1 MKPSQGERKK
11 PQIHRSLSQQKAS
24 RSKLIINSKGL
35 RPFLQHTAWSEQ
47 QKVKNLSPS
56 QMFLWKPQW
65 AWSQQQEC
73 QSTACQ
79 KNKDPSQPNADL
91 YHRGKQLE
99 RNSLTFPPSLQKL
112 NSRVVT
118 YIWHKHEWNTTV
130 RSWRREHTS
139 DAGPNTNPLKYLR
152 NNLNFCKFCPTE
164 ESRSLEMIRKKKH
177 CLPDQNIKLW
187 KLTLSSALQ
196 AASCPSLY

>member
-11 PQIHRSLSQQKAS
+11 PQIHRSLSQQKVS
-24 RSKLIINSKGL
+24 RNKLIINSKGL

-91 YHRGKQLE
+91 YHQRKATWAKQPHISSITAEAEL
-99 RNSLTFPPSLQKL
+99 K
-112 NSRVVT
+112 SRHIYLAQT
-118 YIWHKHEWNTTV
+118 WAEHNCKILKKGAHQ
-130 RSWRREHTS
+130 WRRS
-139 DAGPNTNPLKYLR
+139 
-152 NNLNFCKFCPTE
+152 
-164 ESRSLEMIRKKKH
+164 KH
-177 CLPDQNIKLW
+177 KS
-187 KLTLSSALQ
+187 T
-196 AASCPSLY
+196 